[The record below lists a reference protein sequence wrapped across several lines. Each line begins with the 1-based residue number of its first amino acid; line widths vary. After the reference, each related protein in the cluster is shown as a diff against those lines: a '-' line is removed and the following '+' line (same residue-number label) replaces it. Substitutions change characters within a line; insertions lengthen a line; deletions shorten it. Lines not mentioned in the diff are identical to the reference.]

1 MISID
6 STEKSQNC
14 ETNSQPLNI
23 STDGFVKV
31 CDVAYKGHGDGW
43 IYENINQDVMFDDHR
58 SWVYAIVDGQEIV
71 KIGETGNPLGIR
83 KTRGRGPTDR
93 AQPTSGTASRL
104 GRLRTWGKINSNDN
118 DTDTVIRRNLQETAH
133 QGNVSIWARKC
144 EQIEMPITVFGK
156 EIMMNHSFHKDL
168 EQVYLRKYVEVTGRL
183 PRLNKAQK

>member
-31 CDVAYKGHGDGW
+31 CDIADGPNQLGW
-43 IYENINQDVMFDDHR
+43 IYENINQDLMFDDHC

-83 KTRGRGPTDR
+83 KKQGKDPIDL
-93 AQPTSGTASRL
+93 AQPRTGTSSRL
-104 GRLRTWGKINSNDN
+104 GRLRTWGKIDSDDN
-118 DTDTVIRRNLQETAH
+118 DTDTVIRRNLSETAS
-133 QGNVSIWARKC
+133 QGNVSIWARRC
-144 EQIEMPITVFGK
+144 EQIEMPVVVFGK

-168 EQVYLRKYVEVTGRL
+168 EQVYLRQFVEATGRL